1 MLPLTSYSGDQAMMP
16 ATTSE
21 QSTIISRQPLNHLM
35 PGFKKTIETP
45 FEKFARYPS
54 TLPLDP

>member
-1 MLPLTSYSGDQAMMP
+1 MLPLTSYSGDQATMP

-21 QSTIISRQPLNHLM
+21 QSTIISRQPLK
-35 PGFKKTIETP
+35 PFDAWFRKTIETP